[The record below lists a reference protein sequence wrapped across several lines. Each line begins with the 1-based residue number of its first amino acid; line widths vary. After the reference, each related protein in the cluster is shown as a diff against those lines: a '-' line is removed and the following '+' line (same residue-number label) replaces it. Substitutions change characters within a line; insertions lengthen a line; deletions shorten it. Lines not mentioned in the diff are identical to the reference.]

1 MNLKWGGFCG
11 WIAALDVPENRDDPE
26 NGDDLRN
33 SAPPGSSV
41 PPARAEEAVHRT
53 TTIRYQKCKS
63 MTS

>member
-1 MNLKWGGFCG
+1 MNLEWGGFCG

-26 NGDDLRN
+26 NSD
-33 SAPPGSSV
+33 PPGSSV

>member
-1 MNLKWGGFCG
+1 MNLEWGGFCG
-11 WIAALDVPENRDDPE
+11 WIAALDVPENRDDPK
-26 NGDDLRN
+26 N
-33 SAPPGSSV
+33 SDPPGSSV

>member
-1 MNLKWGGFCG
+1 MNLEWGGFYG

-26 NGDDLRN
+26 NSD
-33 SAPPGSSV
+33 PPGSSV
-41 PPARAEEAVHRT
+41 PPARAEEAGHRT

>member
-1 MNLKWGGFCG
+1 MNLEWGGFCG

-26 NGDDLRN
+26 NSD
-33 SAPPGSSV
+33 PPGSSV

-53 TTIRYQKCKS
+53 TTIRYQKCTS